1 MSYQMITE
9 NAALAAFCQ
18 QASQQPALAVDTE
31 FVRVSSLLPKL
42 GLIQLFDGLQ
52 VVLVDPLTITDWQP
66 LQALF
71 ANSAV
76 MKLLHSCTEDLE
88 ALASVGLTEL
98 NPLFD
103 TQLAAEL
110 IGWGGSL
117 GYAKLVEQMTGQQL
131 DKSESRTDWL
141 ARPLAETQLAYA
153 ANDVRYLLPLLAQL
167 TAHLTEKNSLELLL
181 AEGQQLISRRHKH
194 LPVQYRYLE
203 LKNSWQFQGRELAI
217 LRDLMAWRQR
227 FAIEKDMA
235 LSLVLKDALM
245 YEMARRKPASLEA
258 LSQIE
263 GMHHRDIRRHGQLWL
278 GMIKACRELAPLA
291 CPQTFYH
298 LDTFPGYKVV
308 QQQLTDAIGSAA
320 QAAGIPASILSVKRQ
335 LNEYLN
341 WCWRISDD
349 ERQLQPI
356 PEFLTGW
363 RRAVLVPH
371 LPVPAHVASLV
382 QQTAVQ

>member
-71 ANSAV
+71 ANSTV

-181 AEGQQLISRRHKH
+181 AEGQQLISRRHKQ
-194 LPVQYRYLE
+194 LPWQFRYLD

-227 FAIEKDMA
+227 FAVEKDMA

-245 YEMARRKPASLEA
+245 YEMARRKPTSMEA

-263 GMHHRDIRRHGQLWL
+263 GMHHRDIRRHGQIWL

-308 QQQLTDAIGSAA
+308 QQQLTDAIACAA
-320 QAAGIPASILSVKRQ
+320 QAAGIPASVLSVKRQ

-341 WCWRISDD
+341 WCWRVSDAD
-349 ERQLQPI
+349 RALLPI

-363 RRAVLVPH
+363 RRSVLVPH

-382 QQTAVQ
+382 QQTAV

>member
-117 GYAKLVEQMTGQQL
+117 GYAQAG
-131 DKSESRTDWL
+131 RTND
-141 ARPLAETQLAYA
+141 RP
-153 ANDVRYLLPLLAQL
+153 
-167 TAHLTEKNSLELLL
+167 
-181 AEGQQLISRRHKH
+181 
-194 LPVQYRYLE
+194 
-203 LKNSWQFQGRELAI
+203 
-217 LRDLMAWRQR
+217 
-227 FAIEKDMA
+227 
-235 LSLVLKDALM
+235 
-245 YEMARRKPASLEA
+245 
-258 LSQIE
+258 
-263 GMHHRDIRRHGQLWL
+263 
-278 GMIKACRELAPLA
+278 
-291 CPQTFYH
+291 
-298 LDTFPGYKVV
+298 
-308 QQQLTDAIGSAA
+308 AIG
-320 QAAGIPASILSVKRQ
+320 
-335 LNEYLN
+335 
-341 WCWRISDD
+341 
-349 ERQLQPI
+349 
-356 PEFLTGW
+356 
-363 RRAVLVPH
+363 
-371 LPVPAHVASLV
+371 
-382 QQTAVQ
+382 